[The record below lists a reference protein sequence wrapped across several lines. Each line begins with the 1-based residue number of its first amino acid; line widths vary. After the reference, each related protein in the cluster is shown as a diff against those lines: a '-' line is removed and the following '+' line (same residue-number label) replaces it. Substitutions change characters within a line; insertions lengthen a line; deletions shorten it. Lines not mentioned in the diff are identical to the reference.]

1 MKCTDHYGH
10 VHAFLDGDIDELSN
24 HELQEHLKSCSDCRQ
39 HLQELQKV
47 IALVQ
52 SASHIQVSRDFTQK
66 VMAQIPAPSKSIRFS
81 GWLRNHP
88 FLTAA
93 AVFFFLM
100 AGSTVASWFDRGS
113 TLQVSSDSMD
123 KLTIDHQRNVVIVP
137 QGTTV
142 NGDLIVQNGSIE
154 VQGEVKGNVVAIDGK
169 VVLASTAQVAGE
181 AESIDAI
188 FEWVWYEL
196 KNIGND
202 LLPLTP

>member
-1 MKCTDHYGH
+1 MKCNEQLGH

-24 HELQEHLKSCSDCRQ
+24 QKLQDHLNACADCRQ
-39 HLQELQKV
+39 HLMELQKV

-52 SASHIQVSRDFTQK
+52 SASHIHAPKDFTQK
-66 VMAQIPAPSKSIRFS
+66 VMSRLPAPSKTVRFS

-100 AGSTVASWFDRGS
+100 AGSMVASWFDRDN
-113 TLQVSSDSMD
+113 TLQVSSDSLD
-123 KLTIDHQRNVVIVP
+123 KLTIDRERNVVIVP
-137 QGTTV
+137 AGTTV

-154 VQGEVKGNVVAIDGK
+154 VQGKVNGDVVAIDGK
-169 VVLASTAQVAGE
+169 VVLASTAQVAGD
-181 AESIDAI
+181 AESIEMIVDWI
-188 FEWVWYEL
+188 WYEL

-202 LLPLTP
+202 LLPLSP

>member
-1 MKCTDHYGH
+1 MNCTEHFGH

-24 HELQEHLKSCSDCRQ
+24 HELQEHLKSCAECRQ
-39 HLQELQKV
+39 HLLELQKV

-52 SASHIQVSRDFTQK
+52 SASHIQVSSDFTQR
-66 VMAQIPAPSKSIRFS
+66 VMAQLPAQRKTVRFS

-93 AVFFFLM
+93 AVFLVLM
-100 AGSTVASWFDRGS
+100 AGSTVSSWFDRS
-113 TLQVSSDSMD
+113 NTLQVSSDSLD
-123 KLTIDHQRNVVIVP
+123 KLTIDQQRKVVIVP
-137 QGTTV
+137 PGTSV
-142 NGDLIVQNGSIE
+142 EGDLIVQNGSIE
-154 VQGEVKGNVVAIDGK
+154 VQGEVKGDVVAIDGN
-169 VVLASTAQVAGE
+169 VVLASTAHVAGD

-202 LLPLTP
+202 LLPLAP

>member
-1 MKCTDHYGH
+1 MKCTEHYGH

-24 HELQEHLKSCSDCRQ
+24 HELQEHLKSCSDCRL
-39 HLQELQKV
+39 HLLELQKV
-47 IALVQ
+47 IAFVK
-52 SASHIQVSRDFTQK
+52 SASHIQVSGDFTQR
-66 VMAQIPAPSKSIRFS
+66 VMAQLPAPSKTVRFS

-100 AGSTVASWFDRGS
+100 AGSTLASWFDRGD
-113 TLQVSSDSMD
+113 TLQVSSGSLD

-137 QGTTV
+137 KGTTV
-142 NGDLIVQNGSIE
+142 EGDLIVQNGSIE
-154 VQGEVKGNVVAIDGK
+154 VQGEVKGNVVAIDGN
-169 VVLASTAQVAGE
+169 VVLASTAHVVGD

-202 LLPLTP
+202 LLPLAP